1 MHSHRRSE
9 GKQVMERKR
18 GQNGGKKERREGEQ
32 KEAVP
37 ASV

>member
-1 MHSHRRSE
+1 MHSRRRSE
-9 GKQVMERKR
+9 GKQVMQKKG
-18 GQNGGKKERREGEQ
+18 GQKEGKKERREDRS